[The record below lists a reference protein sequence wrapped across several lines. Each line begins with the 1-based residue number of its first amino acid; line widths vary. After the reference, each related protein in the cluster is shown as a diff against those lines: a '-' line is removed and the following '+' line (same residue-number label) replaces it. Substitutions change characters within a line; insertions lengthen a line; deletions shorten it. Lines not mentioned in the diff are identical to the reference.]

1 MSTRDT
7 EAHEEI
13 LLMKWSMNKDKISIS
28 QLMKK
33 MLILEIDKLNKSK
46 IIDRNKVGLSKCG

>member
-13 LLMKWSMNKDKISIS
+13 LLMKWSMNKDKIS
-28 QLMKK
+28 QLIKK